1 MIFVNGDANEG
12 VVVVD
17 ADLGYVPRVV
27 ADGDGLP
34 HEGRQCG
41 REVALA
47 LKVDAVA
54 LHGPVLWD
62 CQEESVEV
70 LQGFGA
76 SGEANRPR
84 PSIPW

>member
-1 MIFVNGDANEG
+1 VVFIDGDANEG

-34 HEGRQCG
+34 HEGRQRG

-54 LHGPVLWD
+54 LHGSVLWN

-70 LQGFGA
+70 FQTFGHPGKPA
-76 SGEANRPR
+76 VGD